1 MITFVCYIYFMNA
14 LIKALSNRKIII
26 GLFLA
31 FAVFAGV
38 QAFILSN
45 KTYEKT
51 GEKASKYNN
60 YIIFKQSFNHLT
72 ENKDLYQLYPEE
84 HKDLYKYSPT
94 FSVFF
99 GAFTLFPDVV
109 GLTLWNILNA
119 LVFLLAIYYLPRLN
133 LMQKGLILLI
143 CLLEFMTSI
152 QNQQSNALLA
162 GLIIL
167 TFGFAEKRYYLMATF
182 CIVFSIYI
190 KVFGVVGLA
199 LFLLYPEK
207 WKLALYTIGWSI
219 LLFVLP
225 LVFVS
230 IDQLEFLYKSW
241 GHLLN
246 NDHTISYG
254 FSVMGWLHAWFGIDP
269 DKQIVLISGV
279 ILFLIPL
286 VRVKEYKN
294 FTFRFLALVSVLLW
308 VIIFNHKAESPTFI
322 IAMAGVALWF
332 ITGEKNTLNIVLFA
346 SALILTSLSP
356 TDLFPKFLRD
366 GYVEPL
372 MLKVF
377 PCILIWLK
385 IVYDMLVLKTDKIE
399 IVEIFDQ
406 SAMIK

>member
-45 KTYEKT
+45 KTFEQT
-51 GEKASKYNN
+51 GEKALKYNN

-133 LMQKGLILLI
+133 LTQKGLILLI

-152 QNQQSNALLA
+152 QNQQSNALVA

-167 TFGFAEKRYYLMATF
+167 TFGLAEKRYYLLATF

-199 LFLLYPEK
+199 LFLFYPEK
-207 WKLALYTIGWSI
+207 WKLALYTAGWSL
-219 LLFVLP
+219 LLFILP
-225 LVFVS
+225 LLFVS

-241 GHLLN
+241 GHLLD

-254 FSVMGWLHAWFGIDP
+254 FSVMGWLHAWFGLDSG
-269 DKQIVLISGV
+269 KQIVLIAGV

-286 VRVKEYKN
+286 IRIKEYKN
-294 FTFRFLALVSVLLW
+294 FTFRFLTLTSVLLW

-332 ITGEKNTLNIVLFA
+332 ISDKKNAINIALFV

-385 IVYDMLVLKTDKIE
+385 IIWDLLVLKTDTIE
-399 IVEIFDQ
+399 
-406 SAMIK
+406 S

>member
-1 MITFVCYIYFMNA
+1 MNV
-14 LIKALSNRKIII
+14 LIKAISNRKIII

-167 TFGFAEKRYYLMATF
+167 TFGLAEKRYYLMATF

-294 FTFRFLALVSVLLW
+294 FTFRFLSLASVLLW

-322 IAMAGVALWF
+322 IAMAGIVLWF

-399 IVEIFDQ
+399 MVKIFNHF
-406 SAMIK
+406 AMIK

>member
-1 MITFVCYIYFMNA
+1 MITFVCNFYYMNV
-14 LIKALSNRKIII
+14 LIKAISNRKLII

-31 FAVFAGV
+31 LAVFAGA
-38 QAFILSN
+38 QAYILSN
-45 KTYEKT
+45 KTFEQT

-60 YIIFKQSFNHLT
+60 YIIFEQSFNHLT
-72 ENKDLYQLYPEE
+72 ENKDLYQLYPKE

-133 LMQKGLILLI
+133 LTQKGLILLI

-152 QNQQSNALLA
+152 QNQQSNALVA

-167 TFGFAEKRYYLMATF
+167 TFGLAEKRYYLMATF
-182 CIVFSIYI
+182 CIVFSVYI

-199 LFLLYPEK
+199 LFLFYPEK
-207 WKLALYTIGWSI
+207 WKLALYTAGWSI

-225 LVFVS
+225 LIFVN

-241 GHLLN
+241 GHLLD

-254 FSVMGWLHAWFGIDP
+254 FSVMGWLHAWFGLDSG
-269 DKQIVLISGV
+269 KQAVLIAGV
-279 ILFLIPL
+279 ILFLIPM
-286 VRVKEYKN
+286 VRIKEYKN
-294 FTFRFLALVSVLLW
+294 FTFRFLTLTSILLW

-332 ITGEKNTLNIVLFA
+332 ITGEKNTLNIVLFV

-366 GYVEPL
+366 GYIEPL

-385 IVYDMLVLKTDKIE
+385 IVFDMLVLKTDTLKFDE
-399 IVEIFDQ
+399 TTYQPIVTG
-406 SAMIK
+406 